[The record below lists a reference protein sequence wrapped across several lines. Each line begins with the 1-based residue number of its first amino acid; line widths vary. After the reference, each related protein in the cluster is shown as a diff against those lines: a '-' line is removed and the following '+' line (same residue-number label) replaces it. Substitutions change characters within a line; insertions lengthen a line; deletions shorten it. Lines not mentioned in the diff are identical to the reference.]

1 MAETS
6 TKPYM
11 LRALHE
17 WCTDNG
23 YTPQIVVQVDS
34 NTLVP
39 PAHVRDGQITLNIGA
54 LATNRLVI
62 GNEVVEFQARFNGKT
77 ENLYVPIGA
86 ISAIFARETGAGMGF
101 EVSPTTDEAF
111 SPQEERS
118 GASNP
123 TQEKPALASVRNP
136 TSESDN
142 SASSDSAKGD
152 GAKST
157 EKKRPKLSIVK

>member
-23 YTPQIVVQVDS
+23 YTPQIVVQVDA

-39 PAHVRDGQITLNIGA
+39 LAHVRDGQITLNIGA

-62 GNEVVEFQARFNGKT
+62 GNEAIEFQARFNGVT
-77 ENLYVPIGA
+77 EHLYVPINTV
-86 ISAIFARETGAGMGF
+86 SAIYARETGAGMGF
-101 EVSPTTDEAF
+101 EVESSSTTTNTVIDTTLPDAMESVDSPA
-111 SPQEERS
+111 
-118 GASNP
+118 
-123 TQEKPALASVRNP
+123 
-136 TSESDN
+136 SESPRPT
-142 SASSDSAKGD
+142 DS
-152 GAKST
+152 
-157 EKKRPKLSIVK
+157 KRPRLSIVK

>member
-23 YTPQIVVQVDS
+23 YTPQIVVQVDA

-39 PAHVRDGQITLNIGA
+39 HAHVRDGQITLNIGA

-62 GNEVVEFQARFNGKT
+62 GNEAVEFQARFSGVT
-77 ENLYVPIGA
+77 ENLYVPIATIVA
-86 ISAIFARETGAGMGF
+86 IYARETGAGMGF
-101 EVSPTTDEAF
+101 EAEA
-111 SPQEERS
+111 STSTAPLVQ
-118 GASNP
+118 N
-123 TQEKPALASVRNP
+123 TNLASL
-136 TSESDN
+136 SESD
-142 SASSDSAKGD
+142 SPETD
-152 GAKST
+152 GPKPP
-157 EKKRPKLSIVK
+157 ENKRPKLSIVK

>member
-23 YTPQIVVQVDS
+23 YTPQIVVQVDA

-39 PAHVRDGQITLNIGA
+39 LAHVRDGQITLNIGA

-62 GNEVVEFQARFNGKT
+62 GNDAIEFQARFNGVT
-77 ENLYVPIGA
+77 ENLYVPIA
-86 ISAIFARETGAGMGF
+86 AVSAIFARETGAGMGF
-101 EVSPTTDEAF
+101 EVEP
-111 SPQEERS
+111 
-118 GASNP
+118 
-123 TQEKPALASVRNP
+123 SVP
-136 TSESDN
+136 SESTTNID
-142 SASSDSAKGD
+142 SHDVSDTGLVPEPEGQQPTDK
-152 GAKST
+152 T
-157 EKKRPKLSIVK
+157 RPKLSIVK

>member
-23 YTPQIVVQVDS
+23 YTPQIVVQVDA

-39 PAHVRDGQITLNIGA
+39 LAHVRDGQITLNIGA

-62 GNEVVEFQARFNGKT
+62 GNEAIEFQARFNGVT
-77 ENLYVPIGA
+77 EHLYVPINTV
-86 ISAIFARETGAGMGF
+86 SAIYARETGAGMGF
-101 EVSPTTDEAF
+101 EVESSSTTTNTVIDTTPPDAMESVDSPA
-111 SPQEERS
+111 
-118 GASNP
+118 
-123 TQEKPALASVRNP
+123 
-136 TSESDN
+136 SESPRPT
-142 SASSDSAKGD
+142 DS
-152 GAKST
+152 
-157 EKKRPKLSIVK
+157 KRPRLSIVK

>member
-23 YTPQIVVQVDS
+23 YTPQIVVQVDA

-39 PAHVRDGQITLNIGA
+39 LAYVRDGQITLNIGA

-62 GNEVVEFQARFNGKT
+62 GNEAIEFQARFNGIT
-77 ENLYVPIGA
+77 ENLYVPIGT

-101 EVSPTTDEAF
+101 EVEPTI
-111 SPQEERS
+111 P
-118 GASNP
+118 
-123 TQEKPALASVRNP
+123 
-136 TSESDN
+136 SESTANID
-142 SASSDSAKGD
+142 AQVMSDTD
-152 GAKST
+152 LLPEPNDPKSNDS
-157 EKKRPKLSIVK
+157 KRPKLSIVK

>member
-23 YTPQIVVQVDS
+23 YTPQIVVQVDA

-39 PAHVRDGQITLNIGA
+39 FAHIRDGQITLNIGT

-62 GNEVVEFQARFNGKT
+62 GNEVIEFQARFSGVT
-77 ENLYVPIGA
+77 ENIYVPIGA
-86 ISAIFARETGAGMGF
+86 VTAIYARETGAGMGF
-101 EVSPTTDEAF
+101 EVESSVSAFTSGVITDQAASTVVE
-111 SPQEERS
+111 S
-118 GASNP
+118 GDPLNP
-123 TQEKPALASVRNP
+123 NDPKPP
-136 TSESDN
+136 G
-142 SASSDSAKGD
+142 SS
-152 GAKST
+152 
-157 EKKRPKLSIVK
+157 RPKLSIVK

>member
-1 MAETS
+1 MADTS

-39 PAHVRDGQITLNIGA
+39 PAHIRDGQITLNIGS

-62 GNEVVEFQARFNGKT
+62 GNEAVEFQARFSGVT
-77 ENLYVPIGA
+77 ENIYVPISA
-86 ISAIFARETGAGMGF
+86 VNAIFARETGAGMGF
-101 EVSPTTDEAF
+101 ETGPDSMSAVSNTHLELK
-111 SPQEERS
+111 S
-118 GASNP
+118 GQSHKDAD
-123 TQEKPALASVRNP
+123 PAAPASVTDDAP
-136 TSESDN
+136 KPPDN
-142 SASSDSAKGD
+142 
-152 GAKST
+152 
-157 EKKRPKLSIVK
+157 KRPKLTIVK

>member
-39 PAHVRDGQITLNIGA
+39 PAHIRDGQITLNIGA

-62 GNEVVEFQARFNGKT
+62 GNEAIEFQARFNGVT

-86 ISAIFARETGAGMGF
+86 VSAIYARETGAGMGF
-101 EVSPTTDEAF
+101 EVSPSDTDT
-111 SPQEERS
+111 
-118 GASNP
+118 ASIP
-123 TQEKPALASVRNP
+123 DTGSSSADASQEKVPSPVQGL
-136 TSESDN
+136 D
-142 SASSDSAKGD
+142 SDSATPNTGSTTS
-152 GAKST
+152 KSS

>member
-23 YTPQIVVQVDS
+23 YTPQIVVQVDA

-39 PAHVRDGQITLNIGA
+39 LAHVRDGQITLNIGS

-62 GNEVVEFQARFNGKT
+62 GNEAIEFQARFSGVT
-77 ENLYVPIGA
+77 ENIYVPIGA
-86 ISAIFARETGAGMGF
+86 VTAIYARETGAGMGF
-101 EVSPTTDEAF
+101 EAQASDSVETKADSNVISTTL
-111 SPQEERS
+111 Q
-118 GASNP
+118 
-123 TQEKPALASVRNP
+123 
-136 TSESDN
+136 SESPD
-142 SASSDSAKGD
+142 DD
-152 GAKST
+152 GPKPT
-157 EKKRPKLSIVK
+157 ESKRPKLSIVK

>member
-23 YTPQIVVQVDS
+23 YTPQIVVQVDA

-62 GNEVVEFQARFNGKT
+62 GNEAVEFQARFSGVT
-77 ENLYVPIGA
+77 ENLYVPIANVVA
-86 ISAIFARETGAGMGF
+86 IYARETGAGMGF
-101 EVSPTTDEAF
+101 EAEA
-111 SPQEERS
+111 S
-118 GASNP
+118 
-123 TQEKPALASVRNP
+123 TASVEP
-136 TSESDN
+136 SES
-142 SASSDSAKGD
+142 SDHARQGETDSPDTD
-152 GAKST
+152 GPKPP
-157 EKKRPKLSIVK
+157 ENKRPKLSIVK

>member
-23 YTPQIVVQVDS
+23 YTPQIVVQVDA

-62 GNEVVEFQARFNGKT
+62 GNEAIEFQARFGGVT
-77 ENLYVPIGA
+77 ENIYVPIGA
-86 ISAIFARETGAGMGF
+86 VTAIFARETGAGMGF
-101 EVSPTTDEAF
+101 EAQP
-111 SPQEERS
+111 
-118 GASNP
+118 
-123 TQEKPALASVRNP
+123 
-136 TSESDN
+136 
-142 SASSDSAKGD
+142 SDSIDTTINDNVAADISKTPSPDDD
-152 GAKST
+152 GSKPP
-157 EKKRPKLSIVK
+157 ENKRPKLSIVK

>member
-23 YTPQIVVQVDS
+23 YTPQIVVQVDA

-39 PAHVRDGQITLNIGA
+39 LAHVRDGQITLNIGA

-62 GNEVVEFQARFNGKT
+62 GNEAIEFQARFNGVT
-77 ENLYVPIGA
+77 ENLYVPITA
-86 ISAIFARETGAGMGF
+86 VSAIFARETGAGMGF
-101 EVSPTTDEAF
+101 EVEPSTPIESPVDH
-111 SPQEERS
+111 S
-118 GASNP
+118 
-123 TQEKPALASVRNP
+123 TQPPSMPVYTPDPEDPKPPEN
-136 TSESDN
+136 
-142 SASSDSAKGD
+142 
-152 GAKST
+152 
-157 EKKRPKLSIVK
+157 KRPKLSIVK